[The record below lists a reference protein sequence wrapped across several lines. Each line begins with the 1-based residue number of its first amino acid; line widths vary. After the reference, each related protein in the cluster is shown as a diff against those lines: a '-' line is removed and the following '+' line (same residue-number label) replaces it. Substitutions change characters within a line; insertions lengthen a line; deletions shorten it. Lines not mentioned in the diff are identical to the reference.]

1 MAAQGM
7 HTAFGRISYE
17 SPVGYSGLRIGGGLA
32 RVQYE
37 LGGPFAALKPTGV
50 GNVADV
56 SFSYPIIR
64 QRSTNLFLR
73 GVLDS
78 KSLTD
83 RFEAVGY
90 ETRKRINCLLYT
102 SRCV

>member
-1 MAAQGM
+1 MDAGCTLSLI
-7 HTAFGRISYE
+7 HI
-17 SPVGYSGLRIGGGLA
+17 L
-32 RVQYE
+32 QYE

-73 GVLDS
+73 GVLDL
-78 KSLTD
+78 SL
-83 RFEAVGY
+83 
-90 ETRKRINCLLYT
+90 IHI
-102 SRCV
+102 